1 MSHRSEKLAE
11 SVKKE
16 MSALLNQNVRDPRL
30 KMITVT
36 SAEVSGDLRYVKVYV
51 SVLGSEDEEK
61 QALIAL
67 DKAKGFF
74 RSELSKKIR
83 LRYMPE
89 LLFKIDHSIQ
99 SGSRIM
105 ELLREVGAGEVR
117 SEENE

>member
-16 MSALLNQNVRDPRL
+16 MSSLLNQNVRDPRL

-36 SAEVSGDLRYVKVYV
+36 SAEVSGDLRYVKVYI
-51 SVLGSEDEEK
+51 SVLGDEAEEK
-61 QALIAL
+61 RALTAL

-83 LRYMPE
+83 VRYMPE

-99 SGSRIM
+99 SGTRIM
-105 ELLREVGAGEVR
+105 ELLREVKVREAWSGED
-117 SEENE
+117 E